1 MNKKEERILDL
12 IAFPKI
18 KAKLDQNEAPFN
30 VPEEI
35 LKEAAD
41 SLKYLNYYPT
51 EKLYDEVRYLYSEYA
66 NVKFE
71 NVWLAPGVDLYFDEY
86 FYHFKNKGLVAAP
99 RPTFFLFEKE
109 AYHMGYEIIGSI
121 LKEPEFKLDHIF
133 LNYSKQADFSYIDN
147 PNNPTGNLIIEK
159 ENFEEIVKLNKPV
172 LLDEAYYEFCN
183 VTFADLIE
191 KYEKLGII
199 RTLSKVFCLAG
210 ARVTVLIAGK
220 EISKIM
226 NKDIMRFRISTI
238 SLLLAKLVL
247 ENRKYIYDVIKKL
260 NYEKEKMI
268 NEIRKLGLK
277 VYNSYTNFIL
287 IYSEIDNLA
296 EKLKEK
302 GILVKDV
309 SFQMGKGYI
318 RVSVGDSE
326 ANKYFIEK
334 LKEIKDSNK
343 K

>member
-12 IAFPKI
+12 IGFPKI
-18 KAKLDQNEAPFN
+18 KAKLDQNESPFN

-35 LKEAAD
+35 LKEATD

-51 EKLYDEVRYLYSEYA
+51 EKLYDEVRYLYSEYT

-121 LKEPEFKLDHIF
+121 LKEPEFKLDPVF

-159 ENFEEIVKLNKPV
+159 ENFKEIVKLNKPV

-183 VTFADLIE
+183 VTFVDLIE

-210 ARVTVLIAGK
+210 ARVTILIAGK

-226 NKDIMRFRISTI
+226 NKDIMRFRISTT

-318 RVSVGDSE
+318 RVSIGDSKT
-326 ANKYFIEK
+326 NKYFIEK
-334 LKEIKDSNK
+334 LKEILEGS
-343 K
+343 